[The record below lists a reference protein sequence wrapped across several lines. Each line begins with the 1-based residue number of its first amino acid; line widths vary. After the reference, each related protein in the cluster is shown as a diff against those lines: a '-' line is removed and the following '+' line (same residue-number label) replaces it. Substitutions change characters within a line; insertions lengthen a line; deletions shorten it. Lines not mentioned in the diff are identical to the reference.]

1 MQMSEMEKA
10 TDKYIAVMQNT
21 EQYRRYCE
29 MKEKVKQDEELWR
42 QICEYRK
49 KRYEFQNLTSPEE
62 LFDRVDAFE
71 RDYRDWKKNEDVSA
85 FLDAELAFCR
95 MFQESNLRIME
106 AMQFE

>member
-1 MQMSEMEKA
+1 MQKSDMEKA
-10 TDKYIAVMQNT
+10 TDKYIAAMHNSS
-21 EQYRRYCE
+21 EYRRYCE
-29 MKEKVKQDEELWR
+29 VKTSVKSDSELW
-42 QICEYRK
+42 QQLCNYRR

-71 RDYRDWKKNEDVSA
+71 REYREWKKNPLVVE

-95 MFQESNLRIME
+95 MMQESNMRIVE